1 MSVSIDEDMLT
12 ENFLIDQARFPK
24 GYFEVGFLE
33 RSKGCHV
40 QLKCGRIR
48 CACLASVTQR
58 TDDDT
63 LFREDQH
70 VKESSNVSCH

>member
-1 MSVSIDEDMLT
+1 M
-12 ENFLIDQARFPK
+12 ENLWIDQAPFSK
-24 GYFEVGFLE
+24 GSFEGDFRELPE
-33 RSKGCHV
+33 GCHV

-70 VKESSNVSCH
+70 VEKSSLISCHWHFMVSK